1 MCAFGQINPISLSA
15 YLRNGR
21 STVTVPG
28 TLFIRSL
35 VINLI
40 FTWINCSMIA
50 RTLQSLINYSE
61 KFRNEWKSHFECR
74 VYLLKCFRFLSP
86 YNNHNLIWFF
96 KRTNSENKKKPF
108 MRLISGIRFTRN
120 YSDNLQ
126 LYFFIL
132 QHYFPVF

>member
-61 KFRNEWKSHFECR
+61 KFRNEWKRHFECR
-74 VYLLKCFRFLSP
+74 VYLKCFRFLSLH
-86 YNNHNLIWFF
+86 NHNLICFF
-96 KRTNSENKKKPF
+96 KRTNSENKKKTF
-108 MRLISGIRFTRN
+108 MKLISGIRFTRN
-120 YSDNLQ
+120 YPDNLQ
-126 LYFFIL
+126 LYSFIL